1 MTQAIISFSLY
12 TFKLLG
18 EYRYHEVTGNCT
30 IKFIKNMS
38 FTIIV
43 KTHLE
48 IIPELFVLLNLRHIA
63 VNLQASGILSRALA
77 VLVAG
82 DFERSLTE
90 KNVTKAQTVPW
101 IRYQQIKENFF
112 SYLKKFSKNIQQIID
127 IKDSYFLYSYLGRE
141 V

>member
-1 MTQAIISFSLY
+1 M
-12 TFKLLG
+12 
-18 EYRYHEVTGNCT
+18 
-30 IKFIKNMS
+30 
-38 FTIIV
+38 

-63 VNLQASGILSRALA
+63 VNLQASGILSRAL

>member
-1 MTQAIISFSLY
+1 MTL
-12 TFKLLG
+12 
-18 EYRYHEVTGNCT
+18 
-30 IKFIKNMS
+30 
-38 FTIIV
+38 V

-48 IIPELFVLLNLRHIA
+48 IIPELFVLLNLRYIA

-90 KNVTKAQTVPW
+90 KNLTKAQTVPW

-112 SYLKKFSKNIQQIID
+112 SYLKKIFQEHSTNHRYK
-127 IKDSYFLYSYLGRE
+127 G
-141 V
+141 

>member
-1 MTQAIISFSLY
+1 MTL
-12 TFKLLG
+12 
-18 EYRYHEVTGNCT
+18 
-30 IKFIKNMS
+30 
-38 FTIIV
+38 V

-127 IKDSYFLYSYLGRE
+127 IKDSYFIYSYLGRE